1 MGPEQPTAL
10 VPRTGPGRP
19 DVPAPFDGT
28 RTTLF
33 DPRAR
38 CVPGAYV
45 TRITVPGKRMG
56 PAPPWQLPW
65 TGPRPT
71 ASGPFTDPQNA
82 A

>member
-10 VPRTGPGRP
+10 VPRTGPYVP

-28 RTTLF
+28 RTTVF

-45 TRITVPGKRMG
+45 TRITVPGKANG
-56 PAPPWQLPW
+56 
-65 TGPRPT
+65 TRPT
-71 ASGPFTDPQNA
+71 LAAPLDGP
-82 A
+82 